1 MIQRFLL
8 GAVLSTGMLVSGV
21 YPALAQNTVPAS
33 PATATTSPAPATT
46 GHAAKVE
53 AHINKLRHKLNI
65 TAAET
70 PQWNALAA
78 VMRQNAAEMESLYKQ
93 RTRNAETMNAVQ
105 ILQSYQAF
113 TQAHL
118 TGLNKLIPVFTKL
131 YVALS
136 PVQKETA
143 DELFENR
150 VAAATGAKKTQ

>member
-8 GAVLSTGMLVSGV
+8 GAVLSTGMLISGV
-21 YPALAQNTVPAS
+21 YPALAQNTVLAS
-33 PATATTSPAPATT
+33 PATATASSTPATT
-46 GHAAKVE
+46 GHAAEVE
-53 AHINKLRHKLNI
+53 SHINKLRHKLSI
-65 TAAET
+65 TVAET

-131 YVALS
+131 YAVLS
-136 PVQKETA
+136 PAQKKTA

>member
-8 GAVLSTGMLVSGV
+8 GAVLSTGMLISGV
-21 YPALAQNTVPAS
+21 CPALAQNTVPTSPVTAS
-33 PATATTSPAPATT
+33 PTPATT

-53 AHINKLRHKLNI
+53 SHINKLRHKLGI
-65 TAAET
+65 TVAET

-131 YVALS
+131 YAVLS
-136 PVQKETA
+136 PAQKKTA